1 VDCSINCSNPARI
14 CCRTR
19 LAERR
24 DKPAAGG
31 LGGLLGGASGSGG
44 LGSLLSG
51 AGGGALAAGAMGLLL
66 GNKKVRKVGGKV
78 AIYGGLAALGVLAYK
93 AYGNYN
99 AQKGT
104 APQSEPQ
111 TLDRLPPAQA
121 EQHSQA
127 ILKALVAAAKA
138 DGHIDD
144 RERQLI
150 EGEFTKL
157 DNDQELQ
164 HWLHAELN
172 KPLDPTDVARAA
184 STPEM
189 AAEMYI
195 ASVMLVDEE
204 NFMEKSYLDELA
216 RQLKLEPGLKV
227 ELEKQVRLA
236 SVCEL
241 QQSQIELLAKAPG
254 RRHLTVPPLREQAR
268 SHRVL
273 RSNGERA
280 CSRRHSPPHSDGNDH
295 SIAPF
300 CHYPTGTPD
309 PNWRTVPP
317 QSLPANPAGQA

>member
-1 VDCSINCSNPARI
+1 MN
-14 CCRTR
+14 TR
-19 LAERR
+19 GLLDQLLKSGQDLLQNKAGGAQN
-24 DKPAAGG
+24 KSAGG
-31 LGGLLGGASGSGG
+31 LGGLLGGASGSGA
-44 LGSLLSG
+44 LGGLLSG

-66 GNKKVRKVGGKV
+66 GSKKARKVGGKV
-78 AIYGGLAALGVLAYK
+78 AVYGGLAALGVLAYK
-93 AYGNYN
+93 AYGNWN

-104 APQSEPQ
+104 APQTAPQ

-138 DGHIDD
+138 DGHIDE

-150 EGEFTKL
+150 EGEFTRL

-172 KPLDPTDVARAA
+172 RPLDPGDVARAA

-204 NFMEKSYLDELA
+204 SFMENAYLDELA
-216 RQLKLEPGLKV
+216 KQLKLEPGLKV

-236 SVCEL
+236 TL
-241 QQSQIELLAKAPG
+241 
-254 RRHLTVPPLREQAR
+254 
-268 SHRVL
+268 
-273 RSNGERA
+273 
-280 CSRRHSPPHSDGNDH
+280 
-295 SIAPF
+295 
-300 CHYPTGTPD
+300 
-309 PNWRTVPP
+309 
-317 QSLPANPAGQA
+317 

>member
-1 VDCSINCSNPARI
+1 MN
-14 CCRTR
+14 TR
-19 LAERR
+19 GLLDQLLRSGQDLLQNKAGGTQN
-24 DKPAAGG
+24 KPAAGG
-31 LGGLLGGASGSGG
+31 LGGLLGGAAGSGG

-150 EGEFTKL
+150 EGEFIKL

-184 STPEM
+184 GTPEM

-204 NFMEKSYLDELA
+204 NFMEKAYLDELA
-216 RQLKLEPGLKV
+216 KQLKLEPGLKV

-236 SVCEL
+236 
-241 QQSQIELLAKAPG
+241 
-254 RRHLTVPPLREQAR
+254 TV
-268 SHRVL
+268 
-273 RSNGERA
+273 
-280 CSRRHSPPHSDGNDH
+280 
-295 SIAPF
+295 
-300 CHYPTGTPD
+300 
-309 PNWRTVPP
+309 
-317 QSLPANPAGQA
+317 

>member
-1 VDCSINCSNPARI
+1 MN
-14 CCRTR
+14 TR
-19 LAERR
+19 GLLDQLLKSGQDLLQNKAGGSQN
-24 DKPAAGG
+24 KSAAGG
-31 LGGLLGGASGSGG
+31 LGGLLGGSSGGGG
-44 LGSLLSG
+44 LGGLLSG
-51 AGGGALAAGAMGLLL
+51 AGGGAWAAGAMGLLL
-66 GNKKVRKVGGKV
+66 GSKKARNVGGKV
-78 AIYGGLAALGVLAYK
+78 AVYGGLAALGVLAYK
-93 AYGNYN
+93 AYGNWN

-104 APQSEPQ
+104 APQGEPQ
-111 TLDRLPPAQA
+111 TLDRLPPAQV
-121 EQHSQA
+121 ELHSQA

-172 KPLDPTDVARAA
+172 KPLDPADVARAA

-204 NFMEKSYLDELA
+204 SFMEKSYLDELA

-236 SVCEL
+236 AE
-241 QQSQIELLAKAPG
+241 
-254 RRHLTVPPLREQAR
+254 
-268 SHRVL
+268 
-273 RSNGERA
+273 
-280 CSRRHSPPHSDGNDH
+280 
-295 SIAPF
+295 
-300 CHYPTGTPD
+300 
-309 PNWRTVPP
+309 
-317 QSLPANPAGQA
+317 

>member
-1 VDCSINCSNPARI
+1 MN
-14 CCRTR
+14 TR
-19 LAERR
+19 GLLDQLLKSGQDLLQNKAGGAQN
-24 DKPAAGG
+24 KSAAGG
-31 LGGLLGGASGSGG
+31 LGGLLGGSSGSGA
-44 LGSLLSG
+44 LGGLLSG

-66 GNKKVRKVGGKV
+66 GSKKARKVGGKV
-78 AIYGGLAALGVLAYK
+78 AVYGGLAALGVLAYK
-93 AYGNYN
+93 AYGNWN

-104 APQSEPQ
+104 APQTEPQ

-150 EGEFTKL
+150 EGEFTRL

-172 KPLDPTDVARAA
+172 KPLDPGDVARAA

-204 NFMEKSYLDELA
+204 SFMEKAYLDELA
-216 RQLKLEPGLKV
+216 KQLKLEPGLKV

-236 SVCEL
+236 T
-241 QQSQIELLAKAPG
+241 
-254 RRHLTVPPLREQAR
+254 R
-268 SHRVL
+268 
-273 RSNGERA
+273 
-280 CSRRHSPPHSDGNDH
+280 
-295 SIAPF
+295 
-300 CHYPTGTPD
+300 
-309 PNWRTVPP
+309 
-317 QSLPANPAGQA
+317 

>member
-1 VDCSINCSNPARI
+1 MN
-14 CCRTR
+14 TR
-19 LAERR
+19 GLL
-24 DKPAAGG
+24 DQLLKSGQDLLQNKAGG
-31 LGGLLGGASGSGG
+31 SQNKSSGGGLSGLLGGASGSGG
-44 LGSLLSG
+44 LGGLLSG

-99 AQKGT
+99 AQKGI
-104 APQSEPQ
+104 APQTEPQ
-111 TLDRLPPAQA
+111 TIDRLPAAQV

-227 ELEKQVRLA
+227 ELERQVRLA
-236 SVCEL
+236 AV
-241 QQSQIELLAKAPG
+241 
-254 RRHLTVPPLREQAR
+254 
-268 SHRVL
+268 
-273 RSNGERA
+273 
-280 CSRRHSPPHSDGNDH
+280 
-295 SIAPF
+295 
-300 CHYPTGTPD
+300 
-309 PNWRTVPP
+309 
-317 QSLPANPAGQA
+317 

>member
-1 VDCSINCSNPARI
+1 MN
-14 CCRTR
+14 TR
-19 LAERR
+19 GLLDQLLKSGQDLLQNKAGGSQN
-24 DKPAAGG
+24 KPAAGG
-31 LGGLLGGASGSGG
+31 LGGLLGGSSGGG
-44 LGSLLSG
+44 LGGLLSG

-66 GNKKVRKVGGKV
+66 GSKKARKVGGKV
-78 AIYGGLAALGVLAYK
+78 AVYGGIAALGVLAYK

-111 TLDRLPPAQA
+111 TLDRLPPAQV

-157 DNDQELQ
+157 DNDQELKN
-164 HWLHAELN
+164 WLHAELN
-172 KPLDPTDVARAA
+172 KPLDPADVARAA

-204 NFMEKSYLDELA
+204 SFMEKSYLDELA

-227 ELEKQVRLA
+227 ELERQVRLA
-236 SVCEL
+236 
-241 QQSQIELLAKAPG
+241 
-254 RRHLTVPPLREQAR
+254 LT
-268 SHRVL
+268 
-273 RSNGERA
+273 
-280 CSRRHSPPHSDGNDH
+280 
-295 SIAPF
+295 
-300 CHYPTGTPD
+300 
-309 PNWRTVPP
+309 
-317 QSLPANPAGQA
+317 